1 MLVGLVISS
10 ACLLGST
17 AAAFAPIRRQGQACT
32 AALVIDDF
40 SKWAENTNSLDGAT
54 SDDGTMNATS
64 VDGGILTFTP
74 SETVESY
81 IYEQFGCTT
90 ALAQGYDTLSFDI
103 KGPEAASVS
112 LEIQTQPNCDPAT
125 TEYNST
131 YFTIDGL
138 SGTLET
144 IQVPLNSWPDA
155 NLDAVIGFLWYGFSK
170 GLTGTDNVWQLDNVQ
185 LLCGGTPAPPPPTD
199 PVPTTTTTV
208 APPPPPTV
216 TVTVTVS
223 PPPPPPPPT
232 TTTTRRTTRRTTT
245 RRPTSSCRWW
255 DWECED
261 DDDDWWDGAS
271 RATAPPGPTPRPD
284 PPKPTGAPGPPE
296 VQRRE
301 IEEREIAARQDGEC
315 SILAIDDFASQSR
328 LTFLYYNALLKSS
341 SDDGTMKSVVVRDN
355 KVTFTPKNTDSYW
368 YTQVGCMD
376 ARNYGG
382 ISLRISAPAGSQFDV
397 QLASTKGACGTEDA
411 KSVTLTTRQLGW
423 TFDGSEKL
431 YSIPFGKFS
440 GIDLSKL
447 ETFYISNLKKPVSF
461 GPVALYCGDTVRE
474 FVVKPPVQPSEP
486 TATVGAPPSKATN
499 MVVDQFKN
507 ANTNALGEWHGGDE
521 GLSLTFRNNKMTLK
535 TNDSDLM
542 WNTQLTEKCRD
553 MRDWQDAY
561 LHIAYSGSNKFSI
574 ALQQHNEKCDDRI
587 QPFPETWD
595 SLEAARYSDGF
606 DIYIPMNH
614 FNVNF
619 ERLVGFALKGF
630 YTTDATVFSKLEI
643 VNKVP
648 GGWTVPEKLPSGR
661 FVFACTRPNSFAFA
675 IDDGDPAFARQVM
688 DTIKEEDIKV
698 TFFTVGAALQDP
710 STNLSSLYND
720 MAARGHQV
728 AMHSYT
734 HPALE
739 GLPDEASIDW
749 EYSNMIRAVAS
760 TFDGMHTPYFRAPFG
775 TEGARMR
782 QRLAAVVDE
791 PYIVQ
796 WSVDVEDWLWA
807 ESDTPEKQLEAFK
820 RDVNKGGNLVV
831 MHYLYP
837 STVGYLKQFI
847 QIAKATGKQLMRVDQ
862 CMEDPNAPPL

>member
-1 MLVGLVISS
+1 MLVGLLISS
-10 ACLLGST
+10 TCLLGS
-17 AAAFAPIRRQGQACT
+17 AAAASTPIRRQGQACA

-64 VDGGILTFTP
+64 VDGGVLTFTP

-112 LEIQTQPNCDPAT
+112 VEIQTQANCDPGT

-131 YFTIDGL
+131 YFTVDGL

-144 IQVPLNSWPDA
+144 IHVPLNSWPDA
-155 NLDAVIGFLWYGFSK
+155 NLNGVIGFLWYGFSK
-170 GLTGTDNVWQLDNVQ
+170 GLTGNDTVWQLDNIQ

-199 PVPTTTTTV
+199 P
-208 APPPPPTV
+208 
-216 TVTVTVS
+216 
-223 PPPPPPPPT
+223 
-232 TTTTRRTTRRTTT
+232 
-245 RRPTSSCRWW
+245 
-255 DWECED
+255 
-261 DDDDWWDGAS
+261 
-271 RATAPPGPTPRPD
+271 
-284 PPKPTGAPGPPE
+284 
-296 VQRRE
+296 
-301 IEEREIAARQDGEC
+301 ARQDEDC
-315 SILAIDDFASQSR
+315 SLLAIDDFESQSR
-328 LTFLYYNALLKSS
+328 LTFLFYNALLKSS

-368 YTQVGCMD
+368 YSQVGCMD
-376 ARNYGG
+376 ARDYGG

-397 QLASTKGACGTEDA
+397 QLASTTGACGTEDS

-423 TFDGSEKL
+423 TFDGTEKL
-431 YSIPFGKFS
+431 YSIPFDKFS
-440 GIDLSKL
+440 GVDLSKL
-447 ETFYISNLKKPVSF
+447 ETFYISNLRKPVTF

-474 FVVKPPVQPSEP
+474 PPVEPSEP
-486 TATVGAPPSKATN
+486 TATVGAPPSQATN
-499 MVVDQFKN
+499 IVVDQFKN
-507 ANTNALGEWHGGDE
+507 ADTNALGEWHGGDE
-521 GLSLTFRNNKMTLK
+521 GLQLTFRNNKMTLK

-574 ALQQHNEKCDDRI
+574 ALQQHNAKCDESI

-595 SLEAARYSDGF
+595 SLEAARYSDGS

-630 YTTDATVFSKLEI
+630 YTTDPSVFSKLEI

-648 GGWTVPEKLPSGR
+648 RGWTVPKKLPSGR

-675 IDDGDPAFARQVM
+675 IDDGDPALARQVM
-688 DTIKEEDIKV
+688 DTIKEENIKV

-710 STNLSSLYND
+710 TTNLSSLYND

-782 QRLAAVVDE
+782 QRLAAVIDD

-796 WSVDVEDWLWA
+796 WSVDVEDWMWA
-807 ESDTPEKQLEAFK
+807 ESDTPEKQLDAFK

>member
-1 MLVGLVISS
+1 
-10 ACLLGST
+10 
-17 AAAFAPIRRQGQACT
+17 
-32 AALVIDDF
+32 
-40 SKWAENTNSLDGAT
+40 
-54 SDDGTMNATS
+54 MNATS
-64 VDGGILTFTP
+64 VDGGVLTFTP

-112 LEIQTQPNCDPAT
+112 VEIQTQGNCDPGT

-131 YFTIDGL
+131 YFTVDGL

-144 IQVPLNSWPDA
+144 IHVPLNSWPDA
-155 NLDAVIGFLWYGFSK
+155 NLNGVIGFLWYGFSK
-170 GLTGTDNVWQLDNVQ
+170 GLTGNDTVWQLDNIQ

-232 TTTTRRTTRRTTT
+232 TTTTRRTTT
-245 RRPTSSCRWW
+245 RRPWPPTTSCRWW

-261 DDDDWWDGAS
+261 NDDNWRDKGS
-271 RATAPPGPTPRPD
+271 RPTPPPEPTPHSD
-284 PPKPTGAPGPPE
+284 PPKPTGPVGPPE

-301 IEEREIAARQDGEC
+301 TEERELAARQDEDC
-315 SILAIDDFASQSR
+315 SLLAIDDFESQSR
-328 LTFLYYNALLKSS
+328 LTFLFYNALLKSS

-368 YTQVGCMD
+368 YSQVGCMD
-376 ARNYGG
+376 ARDYGG

-397 QLASTKGACGTEDA
+397 QLASTTGACGTEDS

-423 TFDGSEKL
+423 TFDGTEKL
-431 YSIPFGKFS
+431 YSIPFDKFS
-440 GIDLSKL
+440 GVDLSKL
-447 ETFYISNLKKPVSF
+447 ETFYISNLRKPVTF
-461 GPVALYCGDTVRE
+461 GP
-474 FVVKPPVQPSEP
+474 PSEP
-486 TATVGAPPSKATN
+486 TATVGAPPSQATN
-499 MVVDQFKN
+499 IVVDQFKN
-507 ANTNALGEWHGGDE
+507 ADTNALGEWHGGDE
-521 GLSLTFRNNKMTLK
+521 GLQLTFRNNKMTLK

-574 ALQQHNEKCDDRI
+574 ALQQHNAKCDESI

-595 SLEAARYSDGF
+595 SLEAARYSDGS

-630 YTTDATVFSKLEI
+630 YTTDPSVFSKLEI

-648 GGWTVPEKLPSGR
+648 RGWTVPKKLPSGR

-675 IDDGDPAFARQVM
+675 IDDGDPALARQVM
-688 DTIKEEDIKV
+688 DTIKEENIKV

-710 STNLSSLYND
+710 TTNLSSLYND

-782 QRLAAVVDE
+782 QRLAAVIDD

-796 WSVDVEDWLWA
+796 WSVDVEDWMWA
-807 ESDTPEKQLEAFK
+807 ESDTPEKQLDAFK

>member
-1 MLVGLVISS
+1 MLVGLFISS
-10 ACLLGST
+10 TCLLGSAI
-17 AAAFAPIRRQGQACT
+17 AALTPIKRQGQACT

-40 SKWAENTNSLDGAT
+40 SHWEENLNSLEGAT

-64 VDGGILTFTP
+64 VEGGVLTFTP

-90 ALAQGYDTLSFDI
+90 AFAQGYDTISFDI
-103 KGPEAASVS
+103 KGPQAASVS
-112 LEIQTQPNCDPAT
+112 LEIQTQPNCNPET

-144 IQVPLNSWPDA
+144 IQVPLSSWPDA
-155 NLDAVIGFLWYGFSK
+155 NLDGVIGFLWYGFSK
-170 GLTGTDNVWQLDNVQ
+170 GLTGTDSVWQLDNVQ
-185 LLCGGTPAPPPPTD
+185 LLCGGTPAPPPPPPTD
-199 PVPTTTTTV
+199 P
-208 APPPPPTV
+208 
-216 TVTVTVS
+216 
-223 PPPPPPPPT
+223 
-232 TTTTRRTTRRTTT
+232 
-245 RRPTSSCRWW
+245 
-255 DWECED
+255 
-261 DDDDWWDGAS
+261 
-271 RATAPPGPTPRPD
+271 
-284 PPKPTGAPGPPE
+284 
-296 VQRRE
+296 E
-301 IEEREIAARQDGEC
+301 IEERDRALEIAARQDEC
-315 SILAIDDFASQSR
+315 SLLAIDDFPSQSR
-328 LTFLYYNALLKSS
+328 LTFLFYNALLKSS
-341 SDDGTMKSVVVRDN
+341 SDDGTMKSVVVRNN
-355 KVTFTPKNTDSYW
+355 KVTFTPQNTDSYW
-368 YTQVGCMD
+368 YSQVGCMD
-376 ARNYGG
+376 ARAYGG
-382 ISLRISAPAGSQFDV
+382 ISLRIAAPAGSQFDV
-397 QLASTKGACGTEDA
+397 QLGSTKGACGTEDM
-411 KSVTLTTRQLGW
+411 KTVTLTTRQLGW
-423 TFDGSEKL
+423 TFDGTERL
-431 YSIPFGKFS
+431 YSIPFSKFS
-440 GIDLSKL
+440 GVDLSKL
-447 ETFYISNLKKPVSF
+447 ETLYISNLKKPVTF
-461 GPVALYCGDTVRE
+461 GPIAMYCGNTVRE
-474 FVVKPPVQPSEP
+474 FVVKPPIQPSEP
-486 TATVGAPPSKATN
+486 TATVGAPPSRATN
-499 MVVDQFKN
+499 LVVDQFKN

-521 GLSLTFRNNKMTLK
+521 GLDLTFRNNRMTLK

-574 ALQQHNEKCDDRI
+574 ALQQHNEKCDDSI

-595 SLEAARYSDGF
+595 SLEAARYSDGE

-643 VNKVP
+643 INQVP
-648 GGWTVPEKLPSGR
+648 RGWTVPEKLPSGQ
-661 FVFACTRPNSFAFA
+661 FVFACKRPNSFAFA

-688 DTIKEEDIKV
+688 DTIKDEGIKV

-782 QRLAAVVDE
+782 QRLAAVIDD

-796 WSVDVEDWLWA
+796 WSVDVEDWMWA
-807 ESDTPEKQLEAFK
+807 ESDTPEKQLDAFK
-820 RDVNKGGNLVV
+820 RDVGKGGNLVV

-862 CMEDPNAPPL
+862 CMMDPNAPPL

>member
-1 MLVGLVISS
+1 MLVGLIISS
-10 ACLLGST
+10 TCLLGSAV
-17 AAAFAPIRRQGQACT
+17 AALTPIKRQGQACT

-40 SKWAENTNSLDGAT
+40 SHWNENLNSLEGAT

-64 VDGGILTFTP
+64 VDGGVLTFTP

-90 ALAQGYDTLSFDI
+90 ALSQGYDTISFDI

-112 LEIQTQPNCDPAT
+112 LEIQTQPNCDPGT

-144 IQVPLNSWPDA
+144 IQVPLSSWPDA
-155 NLDAVIGFLWYGFSK
+155 NLDGVVGFLWYGFSK
-170 GLTGTDNVWQLDNVQ
+170 GLTGTDSVWQLDNVQ
-185 LLCGGTPAPPPPTD
+185 LLCGGTPAPPPPPTTD
-199 PVPTTTTTV
+199 PGMYKELKQVDISASWLT
-208 APPPPPTV
+208 
-216 TVTVTVS
+216 
-223 PPPPPPPPT
+223 
-232 TTTTRRTTRRTTT
+232 
-245 RRPTSSCRWW
+245 TSSSSDYNHHNGTYPDRHC
-255 DWECED
+255 
-261 DDDDWWDGAS
+261 DGHSFTS
-271 RATAPPGPTPRPD
+271 RASTATHYHAQNDNPPNHYAQADFDLSLVGLGLR
-284 PPKPTGAPGPPE
+284 
-296 VQRRE
+296 
-301 IEEREIAARQDGEC
+301 C
-315 SILAIDDFASQSR
+315 LLAIDDFESQSR

-341 SDDGTMKSVVVRDN
+341 SDDGTMKSVVVRNN
-355 KVTFTPKNTDSYW
+355 KVTFTPQNTDSYW
-368 YTQVGCMD
+368 YSQVGCMD
-376 ARNYGG
+376 VRAYGG
-382 ISLRISAPAGSQFDV
+382 ISLRITAPAGSQFDV
-397 QLASTKGACGTEDA
+397 QLGSTRGACGTEDT
-411 KSVTLTTRQLGW
+411 KSATLTTRQLGW
-423 TFDGSEKL
+423 TFDGTERL
-431 YSIPFGKFS
+431 YSIPFSKFS
-440 GIDLSKL
+440 GIDLTKF
-447 ETFYISNLKKPVSF
+447 ETFYISNLKRPVTF
-461 GPVALYCGDTVRE
+461 GPLAMYCGDTVRE
-474 FVVKPPVQPSEP
+474 FVVKPPIQPSEP
-486 TATVGAPPSKATN
+486 TATVGAPPSRATN
-499 MVVDQFKN
+499 IVVDQFMN

-521 GLSLTFRNNKMTLK
+521 GLDLTFRNNRMTLK

-542 WNTQLTEKCRD
+542 WNTQLTGKCRD

-574 ALQQHNEKCDDRI
+574 ALQQHNEKCDESI

-595 SLEAARYSDGF
+595 SLEAARYSDGG

-614 FNVNF
+614 FRVDF

-643 VNKVP
+643 VNQVP
-648 GGWTVPEKLPSGR
+648 RGWTVPEKLPSGQ
-661 FVFACTRPNSFAFA
+661 FVFACKRPNSFAFA
-675 IDDGDPAFARQVM
+675 IDDGDPVFARQVM
-688 DTIKEEDIKV
+688 DTIKDEGIKV

-749 EYSNMIRAVAS
+749 EYSNMIRAVAA

-782 QRLAAVVDE
+782 QRLAAVIDD

-807 ESDTPEKQLEAFK
+807 ESDTPEKQLDAFK
-820 RDVNKGGNLVV
+820 RDVDKGGNLVV

-862 CMEDPNAPPL
+862 CMMDPNAPPL

>member
-1 MLVGLVISS
+1 MLAGVVISS
-10 ACLLGST
+10 TCLIGSAIAGLT
-17 AAAFAPIRRQGQACT
+17 PIRRQGQACT

-40 SKWAENTNSLDGAT
+40 SHWNESLNNLEGAT
-54 SDDGTMNATS
+54 SDDGTMNTTS
-64 VDGGILTFTP
+64 VDGGLLTFTP

-90 ALAQGYDTLSFDI
+90 ALDQGYNVLSFDI
-103 KGPEAASVS
+103 KGPAAASVS

-131 YFTIDGL
+131 YFTINGL

-144 IQVPLNSWPDA
+144 IQVPLSSWPDA
-155 NLDAVIGFLWYGFSK
+155 NLNGVIGFLWYGFSK
-170 GLTGTDNVWQLDNVQ
+170 GLTGADNVWQLDNVQ
-185 LLCGGTPAPPPPTD
+185 LLCGGAPPPPPPPPTTT
-199 PVPTTTTTV
+199 PVPTTTPTT
-208 APPPPPTV
+208 APIPTV

-232 TTTTRRTTRRTTT
+232 TTTRTTRRTTTT
-245 RRPTSSCRWW
+245 RRPTSSCKWW
-255 DWECED
+255 DWECEGDDD
-261 DDDDWWDGAS
+261 DDDDWDRRS
-271 RATAPPGPTPRPD
+271 RPTAPPGPP
-284 PPKPTGAPGPPE
+284 A
-296 VQRRE
+296 VQKRD
-301 IEEREIAARQDGEC
+301 IEEQEKRALELAARQDAC
-315 SILAIDDFASQSR
+315 SLTAIDDFESQSR
-328 LTFLYYNALLKSS
+328 LTFLFYNALLKSS
-341 SDDGTMKSVVVRDN
+341 SDDGTMKSVVVRNN

-368 YTQVGCMD
+368 YSQVGCMD
-376 ARNYGG
+376 ARAYGG
-382 ISLRISAPAGSQFDV
+382 ISLRINAPAGSQFDL
-397 QLASTKGACGTEDA
+397 QLASTKGACGSDDTNSA
-411 KSVTLTTRQLGW
+411 TLTTKQLGW
-423 TFDGSEKL
+423 TFDGTEKL
-431 YSIPFGKFS
+431 YSIPFSKFS
-440 GIDLSKL
+440 GVDLSKF
-447 ETFYISNLKKPVSF
+447 ETFYITNLKKPVTF
-461 GPVALYCGDTVRE
+461 GPIALYCGNTVRE

-499 MVVDQFKN
+499 LVVDQFKN
-507 ANTNALGEWHGGDE
+507 ANSNALGEWHGGDE
-521 GLSLTFRNNKMTLK
+521 GLDLTFRNNQMTLK

-574 ALQQHNEKCDDRI
+574 ALQQHNEKCDDSI
-587 QPFPETWD
+587 MPFPETWD
-595 SLEAARYSDGF
+595 SLEAARYSDGS

-614 FNVNF
+614 FKVNF

-643 VNKVP
+643 VNQVP
-648 GGWTVPEKLPSGR
+648 QGRTVPEKLPSGQ
-661 FVFACTRPNSFAFA
+661 FVFACKRPNSFAFA
-675 IDDGDPAFARQVM
+675 IDDGDPALARQVM
-688 DTIKEEDIKV
+688 DTIKDEDIKV

-710 STNLSSLYND
+710 TTNLSSLYND

-760 TFDGMHTPYFRAPFG
+760 TFNGMHTPYFRAPFG

-782 QRLAAVVDE
+782 QRLAAVIDD

-796 WSVDVEDWLWA
+796 WSVDVEDWMWA
-807 ESDTPEKQLEAFK
+807 ESDTPEKQLDAFK
-820 RDVNKGGNLVV
+820 RDVKKGGNLVV

-862 CMEDPNAPPL
+862 CMMDPNAPPL